1 MKEKI
6 GINIYKFFYFI
17 FYNHILTYFFLYFY
31 LLLDELFY
39 KCGRAT
45 ESKSTKRFNLSLT
58 NGRNFCLQAETSM
71 KCEEWILQLN
81 KCGGRN
87 MAVLRLQQCWRHYQ
101 YVPSSLRVCV
111 VIIVF

>member
-1 MKEKI
+1 MVSI
-6 GINIYKFFYFI
+6 YLQIFLLYFLQPYFNIFF
-17 FYNHILTYFFLYFY
+17 YFY

-101 YVPSSLRVCV
+101 YVPS
-111 VIIVF
+111 